1 MKLCI
6 VTRNILK
13 GDGQSR
19 VNYEIVWEAIRRKYH
34 VTLVATNVAP
44 DLQRHPSVNWI
55 PISVKGYPTQLLKG
69 IVFSWKSA
77 FWLQRNHCE
86 FDIVLANGALTSFP
100 AKINAVHFVHSSWLR
115 SSTHPLQQHPNL
127 YGIYQWLYTALNA
140 RWEKKAFHQAKVI
153 VAVSKQVKQDL
164 IHIGVPDNK
173 IHVIL
178 NGVDI
183 QEFFPGSTERCRW
196 KLPEQAPV
204 ALFVGDIRSNR
215 KNLETALHALVK
227 VPELHLAV
235 VGNTEKSP
243 YPQLAISLGLAAR
256 VHFLGFQRDV
266 ASIMRTTDFF
276 VLPSRYETFG
286 MVVTEAMASGL
297 PVIIANT
304 VGPAEIVTLDCGIVL
319 LDSENVADLAKSLHE
334 LTCNPEKRKQMGQA
348 ARIIAEQHD
357 WSSKTQSYMDLFEEV
372 VDSSNKMIQ
381 CAP

>member
-6 VTRNILK
+6 VTHNILK
-13 GDGQSR
+13 GDGQGR

-55 PISVKGYPTQLLKG
+55 LISVKGYPTQLLKG

-115 SSTHPLQQHPNL
+115 SSNHPSRQHRNL
-127 YGIYQWLYTALNA
+127 HGAYQWLFTKLNA
-140 RWEKKAFHQAKVI
+140 ILEEKAFHQAAVI
-153 VAVSKQVKQDL
+153 VAVSQQVKQDL
-164 IHIGVPDNK
+164 ICLGISNDK
-173 IHVIL
+173 IQVIL

-183 QEFFPGSTERCRW
+183 QEFYPGLTDRCRW
-196 KLPEQAPV
+196 QLPEQIPI
-204 ALFVGDIRSNR
+204 ALFVGDIQSSR
-215 KNLETALHALVK
+215 KNLETVLYALVK
-227 VPELHLAV
+227 VPKLHLAI

-243 YPQLAISLGLAAR
+243 YPQLANTLGLAAR

-266 ASIMRTTDFF
+266 ASIMRTADFLVF
-276 VLPSRYETFG
+276 PSRYETFG

-297 PVIIANT
+297 PVIVANT
-304 VGPAEIVTLDCGIVL
+304 VGAAELITPDCGIVL
-319 LDSENVADLAKSLHE
+319 QDSEDVAGLAKSLDDLASNAE
-334 LTCNPEKRKQMGQA
+334 QRQRMGQT
-348 ARIIAEQHD
+348 ARIIAEQYNWH
-357 WSSKTQSYMDLFEEV
+357 TQAQIYVNLFEEV
-372 VDSSNKMIQ
+372 VGSSSKAK
-381 CAP
+381 CAL

>member
-115 SSTHPLQQHPNL
+115 SSNHPSRQHRNL
-127 YGIYQWLYTALNA
+127 HGAYQWLFTKLNA
-140 RWEKKAFHQAKVI
+140 ILEEKAFHQAAVI
-153 VAVSKQVKQDL
+153 VAVSQQVKQDL
-164 IHIGVPDNK
+164 ICLGISNDK
-173 IHVIL
+173 IQVIL

-183 QEFFPGSTERCRW
+183 QEFYPGLTDRCRW
-196 KLPEQAPV
+196 QLPEQIPV
-204 ALFVGDIRSNR
+204 ALFVGDIQSSR
-215 KNLETALHALVK
+215 KNLETVLYALVK
-227 VPELHLAV
+227 VPKLHLAI

-243 YPQLAISLGLAAR
+243 YPQLANTLGLAAR

-266 ASIMRTTDFF
+266 ASIMRTADFLVF
-276 VLPSRYETFG
+276 PSRYETFG

-297 PVIIANT
+297 PVIVANT
-304 VGPAEIVTLDCGIVL
+304 VGAAELITPDCGIVL
-319 LDSENVADLAKSLHE
+319 QDSEDVAGLAKSLDDLASNAE
-334 LTCNPEKRKQMGQA
+334 QRQRLGQT
-348 ARIIAEQHD
+348 ARIIAEQYNWH
-357 WSSKTQSYMDLFEEV
+357 TQAQIYVNLFEEV
-372 VDSSNKMIQ
+372 VGSSSKAK
-381 CAP
+381 CAL